1 MTRIEAW
8 VNTTQDYTKALMRAI
23 PVPIPR
29 RGESDLRPVVS
40 AAPSRPNSRQA
51 GVSLRLLARANQ
63 PKPAKPI
70 TAIAQ
75 VEVSGGVANCPE
87 ATSEIRRSTEDKVCW
102 RSQDMPAGRADRLAL
117 ARD

>member
-1 MTRIEAW
+1 
-8 VNTTQDYTKALMRAI
+8 MRAV

-70 TAIAQ
+70 NRHRPGR
-75 VEVSGGVANCPE
+75 SFGGCGELSWGNKRDSALN
-87 ATSEIRRSTEDKVCW
+87 RR
-102 RSQDMPAGRADRLAL
+102 QGLLA
-117 ARD
+117 